1 MLKGLRH
8 VRNLLHRSR
17 HQLTLNQ
24 LRSGAADLCTAAGG
38 GSVGEISLL
47 RLSRRQV
54 LQLQAEYKA
63 IVGVIARSLNLT
75 PREVRLMHLRCMTST
90 SSSSSSSTPSG
101 RPPKDGSRPSRKD
114 SKDGN
119 QKRETEA
126 EPSSKGPI
134 EGTAGSKSP
143 DDAGTNPN
151 SSSSS
156 SDSGEDPNK
165 NGNENDEKM
174 RSVLTKA
181 VLWLFTIY
189 MFVAFFSLLITP
201 RSERPEVCLRPSP
214 NPPWKIPSQ
223 IMFKCLCSQGSTRY
237 VSWNEFVHHML
248 AVGEVKEL
256 IIRPDMEMVT
266 IILHEGAVI
275 KGRKV
280 TSSIFHMAVADA
292 NKFEEKLR
300 EVEKRLGIKEGVP
313 VTYDRQT
320 DTTGR
325 ILMLLLVCA
334 LLMSIATRM
343 KSMKSPLSMDSFNQ
357 MGRAKF
363 TLVDPFDGG
372 RGVLFRDVAGLKEAK
387 QEVKEFVDYLKSP
400 EKYQRLGAKVPRGA
414 LLLGPPGCGKTLLAK
429 AVATEAQVPFLSMN
443 GSEFIEMIGGLGAA
457 RVRDLFKEGKKRA
470 PCIIYIDEI
479 DAIGRQR
486 SGTESMGQGSSGES
500 EQTLN
505 QLLVEMDGMATK
517 EGVLML
523 ASTNRADILD
533 KALLRPGRF
542 DRHILID
549 LPTLQERKEIFEK
562 HLSSVKLEQKPEM
575 FSQRLARLT
584 PGFSGADIANVC
596 NEAALHAARHTQ
608 KEVSSKNLE
617 YAVERLVGGTEK
629 RSHALSLAERK
640 VIAYHESGHA
650 LVGWM
655 LPNSDILLKVTIV
668 PRTSL
673 ALGFAQYTPSEQH
686 LYSKEELFDKMCMAL
701 GGRAAENLIFNR
713 ITTGAQ
719 NDLEKVTKI
728 AYAQIKKFGMNQ
740 NLGPI
745 YVRDADESE
754 AGGALGAGG
763 GKKPFSRAMESM
775 IDTEARHVVADAY
788 HTTEGILTANR
799 DKLEKLAEALLEKET
814 LDYDEVVELIGPP
827 PHDIGKRQVE
837 SVEFEQSLKNLGSTE
852 TDSPKV

>member
-8 VRNLLHRSR
+8 VRQVLQRGR
-17 HQLTLNQ
+17 HQLAQ
-24 LRSGAADLCTAAGG
+24 IRGASEICPPPGT
-38 GSVGEISLL
+38 SRGELSFLP
-47 RLSRRQV
+47 LSRRQV

-63 IVGVIARSLNLT
+63 IVGVIARSLQLT
-75 PREVRLMHLRCMTST
+75 PREVRLMHLRCM
-90 SSSSSSSTPSG
+90 SSNSG
-101 RPPKDGSRPSRKD
+101 KS
-114 SKDGN
+114 SKDGAKESSDKAKSGEEGLDK
-119 QKRETEA
+119 QPEKA
-126 EPSSKGPI
+126 SSDSSKKS
-134 EGTAGSKSP
+134 SK
-143 DDAGTNPN
+143 DAGEQPPSTA
-151 SSSSS
+151 SSS
-156 SDSGEDPNK
+156 SDPTSSSASDPAEDPNK
-165 NGNENDEKM
+165 NNNENEEKM

-201 RSERPEVCLRPSP
+201 RSERPE
-214 NPPWKIPSQ
+214 
-223 IMFKCLCSQGSTRY
+223 GSTRY

-280 TSSIFHMAVADA
+280 SSNIFHMAVADA

-300 EVEKRLGIKEGVP
+300 EVEKRLGIKDGVP

-325 ILMLLLVCA
+325 ILMLLLICA

-343 KSMKSPLSMDSFNQ
+343 KSIKSPLSMDSFNQ

-372 RGVLFRDVAGLKEAK
+372 RGVLFRDVAGLSEAK

-562 HLSSVKLEQKPEM
+562 HLSSVKLEQPPET

-596 NEAALHAARHTQ
+596 NEAALHAARNTQ

-728 AYAQIKKFGMNQ
+728 AYAQIKKFGMNPS
-740 NLGPI
+740 LGPI
-745 YVRDADESE
+745 YVRDADETE
-754 AGGALGAGG
+754 GGGSLGAGG

-775 IDTEARHVVADAY
+775 IDNEARNVVATAY
-788 HTTEGILTANR
+788 QATELILTENR

-827 PHDIGKRQVE
+827 PHDIGKRQVD
-837 SVEFEQSLKNLGSTE
+837 SVEFEQSLKNLGSAD
-852 TDSPKV
+852 TDNPKA

>member
-1 MLKGLRH
+1 MFKGLRH
-8 VRNLLHRSR
+8 VRNVLQRGHYQLAGLGGQASVTQCSR
-17 HQLTLNQ
+17 PNAVMQM
-24 LRSGAADLCTAAGG
+24 
-38 GSVGEISLL
+38 L
-47 RLSRRQV
+47 RL
-54 LQLQAEYKA
+54 EYKA
-63 IVGVIARSLNLT
+63 IVGVIARSLQLT
-75 PREVRLMHLRCMTST
+75 PREVQQLHLRCLSAKKSQGDKQHADGDKLKKSDEKDKTSSSESESRPDRSSNST
-90 SSSSSSSTPSG
+90 SSSSTSSSNSSSSSSSNAA
-101 RPPKDGSRPSRKD
+101 GS
-114 SKDGN
+114 
-119 QKRETEA
+119 E
-126 EPSSKGPI
+126 EPSS
-134 EGTAGSKSP
+134 
-143 DDAGTNPN
+143 NP

-156 SDSGEDPNK
+156 GNNNNK
-165 NGNENDEKM
+165 NNENDEKM

-189 MFVAFFSLLITP
+189 MFVAFISLLITP
-201 RSERPEVCLRPSP
+201 RTERPE
-214 NPPWKIPSQ
+214 
-223 IMFKCLCSQGSTRY
+223 GSTRY

-280 TSSIFHMAVADA
+280 TSTIFHMAVADA

-300 EVEKRLGIKEGVP
+300 VVEKRLGIKEGVP

-325 ILMLLLVCA
+325 ILMLLLFCA

-372 RGVLFRDVAGLKEAK
+372 RGVLFRDVAGLSEAK
-387 QEVKEFVDYLKSP
+387 QEVKEFVDYLKTP

-562 HLSSVKLEQKPEM
+562 HLSSVKLEESPSTY
-575 FSQRLARLT
+575 SQRLARLT

-608 KEVSSKNLE
+608 AEVSSKNLE

-629 RSHALSLAERK
+629 RSHALSLTERK

-686 LYSKEELFDKMCMAL
+686 LYTKEELFDKMCMAL
-701 GGRAAENLIFNR
+701 GGRAAENLIFKR

-728 AYAQIKKFGMNQ
+728 AYSQIKKFGMNSS
-740 NLGPI
+740 LGPI
-745 YVRDADESE
+745 YIRDAEESE
-754 AGGALGAGG
+754 GGRGG
-763 GKKPFSRAMESM
+763 SKPFSRAMES
-775 IDTEARHVVADAY
+775 IVDNEARNMVAEAY
-788 HTTEGILTANR
+788 KKTEGILIEHR
-799 DKLEKLAEALLEKET
+799 DKLEKLAEALLDKET
-814 LDYDEVVELIGPP
+814 LDYDEVVSLIGPP
-827 PHDIGKRQVE
+827 PYDPAKRQVDA
-837 SVEFEQSLKNLGSTE
+837 VEFEQSLKNLST
-852 TDSPKV
+852 DQPHV

>member
-8 VRNLLHRSR
+8 VRSVLLQRGGQQWGPIR
-17 HQLTLNQ
+17 
-24 LRSGAADLCTAAGG
+24 GAGG
-38 GSVGEISLL
+38 KQGGTPGINPELSLL
-47 RLSRRQV
+47 QLSRRQMK
-54 LQLQAEYKA
+54 QLQAEYKA
-63 IVGVIARSLNLT
+63 IVGVIARSLQLT
-75 PREVRLMHLRCMTST
+75 PREVRLMHLRCLSTSGKEPKKPTQEKEGAKGRTTDESSKQKPAATTGSDESSTKSPEDESSSSANPSANT
-90 SSSSSSSTPSG
+90 SSSSSSG
-101 RPPKDGSRPSRKD
+101 D
-114 SKDGN
+114 S
-119 QKRETEA
+119 A
-126 EPSSKGPI
+126 
-134 EGTAGSKSP
+134 
-143 DDAGTNPN
+143 
-151 SSSSS
+151 
-156 SDSGEDPNK
+156 EDPNK
-165 NGNENDEKM
+165 NNNENDEKM

-201 RSERPEVCLRPSP
+201 RSDRPE
-214 NPPWKIPSQ
+214 
-223 IMFKCLCSQGSTRY
+223 GSTRY

-266 IILHEGAVI
+266 IILHDDAVI

-280 TSSIFHMAVADA
+280 SSTIFHMAVADA

-300 EVEKRLGIKEGVP
+300 EVEKRLGIKDGVP

-343 KSMKSPLSMDSFNQ
+343 KSVKSPLSMDSFNQ

-372 RGVLFRDVAGLKEAK
+372 RGVLFRDVAGLSEAK

-457 RVRDLFKEGKKRA
+457 RVRDLFQEGKKRA

-486 SGTESMGQGSSGES
+486 SGTESMGQSSSGES

-549 LPTLQERKEIFEK
+549 LPTLLERKEIFEK
-562 HLSSVKLEQKPEM
+562 HLSSVKLESPPDTY
-575 FSQRLARLT
+575 SQRLARLT

-596 NEAALHAARHTQ
+596 NEAALHAARNTQ

-701 GGRAAENLIFNR
+701 GGRAAENLVFNR

-728 AYAQIKKFGMNQ
+728 AYSQIKKFGMSKD
-740 NLGPI
+740 LGPI
-745 YVRDADESE
+745 YVRDADETES
-754 AGGALGAGG
+754 GGAMGSG
-763 GKKPFSRAMESM
+763 GKKPFSRAMETL
-775 IDTEARHVVADAY
+775 IDNEARHVVANAY
-788 HTTEGILTANR
+788 QITEGILTANR

-814 LDYDEVVELIGPP
+814 LDYDQVVELIGPP
-827 PHDIGKRQVE
+827 PHDIGKRQVDA
-837 SVEFEQSLKNLGSTE
+837 VEFEQSLKNLGTE
-852 TDSPKV
+852 PDPAKA

>member
-8 VRNLLHRSR
+8 VRNALQRGGS
-17 HQLTLNQ
+17 QLVQ
-24 LRSGAADLCTAAGG
+24 LRSATGQPPRIGREL
-38 GSVGEISLL
+38 SLL
-47 RLSRRQV
+47 QLSRRQV
-54 LQLQAEYKA
+54 MQLQAEYKA
-63 IVGVIARSLNLT
+63 IVGLIARSLQLT
-75 PREVRLMHLRCMTST
+75 PKEVRLMHLRSLSST
-90 SSSSSSSTPSG
+90 AKPPTASDGKTEKHGQPEKASAKDKDDSSKDKKSAVAAEDGDKSSRAPGEEAASTPSSSSTIG
-101 RPPKDGSRPSRKD
+101 
-114 SKDGN
+114 
-119 QKRETEA
+119 
-126 EPSSKGPI
+126 EP
-134 EGTAGSKSP
+134 
-143 DDAGTNPN
+143 
-151 SSSSS
+151 
-156 SDSGEDPNK
+156 GEDPNK
-165 NGNENDEKM
+165 NNNENDEKM

-201 RSERPEVCLRPSP
+201 RSERPE
-214 NPPWKIPSQ
+214 
-223 IMFKCLCSQGSTRY
+223 GSTRY

-280 TSSIFHMAVADA
+280 SSTIFHMAVADA

-300 EVEKRLGIKEGVP
+300 DVEKRLGIKDGVP

-343 KSMKSPLSMDSFNQ
+343 KSIKSPLSMDSFNQ

-372 RGVLFRDVAGLKEAK
+372 RGVLFRDVAGLSEAK

-549 LPTLQERKEIFEK
+549 LPTLAERKEIFEK
-562 HLSSVKLEQKPEM
+562 HLSSVKLESSPTT

-596 NEAALHAARHTQ
+596 NEAALHAARNTQ
-608 KEVSSKNLE
+608 TEVSSKNLE

-701 GGRAAENLIFNR
+701 GGRAAENLVFNR

-728 AYAQIKKFGMNQ
+728 AYSQIKKFGMNDT
-740 NLGPI
+740 LGPI
-745 YVRDADESE
+745 YVRDADETE
-754 AGGALGAGG
+754 GGGAMGSG

-775 IDTEARHVVADAY
+775 IDNEARHVVASAY
-788 HTTEGILTANR
+788 QTTEGILTTHR

-814 LDYDEVVELIGPP
+814 LDYDQVVQLIGPP
-827 PHDIGKRQVE
+827 PYDLGRRQVE
-837 SVEFEQSLKNLGSTE
+837 SVEFEQSLKNLSTD
-852 TDSPKV
+852 TDTTKA